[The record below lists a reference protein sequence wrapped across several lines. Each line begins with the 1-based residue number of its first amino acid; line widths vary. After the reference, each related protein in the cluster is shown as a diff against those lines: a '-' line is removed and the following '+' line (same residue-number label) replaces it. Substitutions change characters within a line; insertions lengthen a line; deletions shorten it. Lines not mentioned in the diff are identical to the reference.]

1 MTDSFTSLSNAEI
14 VALISRA
21 SAVLA
26 ERLMPLPLLPASPA
40 LSEASAEEE
49 AEEEAEV
56 AVEAEEEPDA
66 TSYRLPAGEIDDT
79 RCVGRHLDAASV
91 DRRWTP
97 HVYRETQCSRAPVPG
112 PTGLCKICVKRQE
125 KAVAASTP
133 VEAARTGWNGVVVDE
148 PPEWTHM
155 LGTAWAKKKKLVFTR
170 SRLILAT
177 PAATPL

>member
-26 ERLMPLPLLPASPA
+26 ERLMPLPLPLPLLPASPA
-40 LSEASAEEE
+40 LSEAE
-49 AEEEAEV
+49 AEEEAE
-56 AVEAEEEPDA
+56 AEAEAEEEPDA
-66 TSYRLPAGEIDDT
+66 TSYRLPAGEIDGT

-133 VEAARTGWNGVVVDE
+133 VEVARTCWNGVVVEE

-155 LGTAWAKKKKLVFTR
+155 LGTAWAKKKKPVFT
-170 SRLILAT
+170 RLILAT